1 MNTKLIKDIFRIEKK
16 PQKGLLAVEWVVMG
30 YLFVTLLL
38 LLFTYTKA
46 YNPEEMLVGRLRVVV
61 MTFALWIV
69 YRIVPC
75 RFTHF
80 CRIALQMALLS
91 WWYPDTYEFNR
102 MFPNLDHI
110 FAGWEQSLFGC
121 QPSLLFCK
129 AMDSAVFSELMDLGY
144 ASYFPMI
151 LVVTLFYFL
160 FRYKDFNRAAFII
173 LGAFFIYY
181 LIYIAVPVAGPQ
193 YYYNAVGMDE
203 IARGVFPELHDYFAV
218 NQEALESPGYKD
230 GIFYQMVVDAHNAG
244 ERPTAA
250 FPSSHV
256 GISTILMILAFMSK
270 NRKLFLVLVPFYIL
284 LCFSTVY
291 IYAHYAID
299 VIGGWVS
306 AIVFFVVLDIIW
318 RYKLR
323 HKHA

>member
-1 MNTKLIKDIFRIEKK
+1 MGMKLIKDIFRIEKK

-30 YLFVTLLL
+30 YLLVTLLL

-46 YNPEEMLVGRLRVVV
+46 YNPEEMLIGRLRVAA
-61 MTFALWIV
+61 MTFGLWIV

-75 RFTHF
+75 RLTLF
-80 CRIALQMALLS
+80 CRVALQMALLS

-129 AMDSAVFSELMDLGY
+129 AMDGIVFSELMDLGY

-160 FRYKDFNRAAFII
+160 FRYKDFNRATFII
-173 LGAFFIYY
+173 IGAFFLYY
-181 LIYIAVPVAGPQ
+181 LIYIAIPVAGPQ

-203 IARGVFPELHDYFAV
+203 IARGVFPNVHDYFAT
-218 NQEALESPGYKD
+218 NQEALVSPGYKD
-230 GIFYQMVVDAHNAG
+230 GIFYQMVADAHDAG

-270 NRKLFLVLVPFYIL
+270 NRKLFMFLIPFYVL

-299 VIGGWVS
+299 VIAGWIS
-306 AIVFFVVLDIIW
+306 AVVFFITLDLIW

-323 HKHA
+323 